1 VTINHLGALK
11 PDKNNARRHGERNI
25 SMISRSLETDG
36 FGRSILLDAA
46 GNIIAGNGVTE
57 AAGNVGIE
65 DVLIV
70 PSDGTRVIAIQRTD
84 VAPGSERAV
93 RLAIADNRANELS
106 DFDPAVV
113 AALAN
118 EVDLSDFWRD
128 DELAE
133 LLASIETDTVP
144 VGDDPGAQMDRAG
157 ELQAKWHVE
166 RGQLYEIGRHRLLCG
181 DSTDAG
187 DVSRLMGD
195 ERAKLVYTDPP
206 YGVDYDGGTKER
218 EKLAGDHDAGIYALF
233 LPLLRDATDERA
245 PLYLWYA
252 DPVSVPVLAAF
263 VSCGFECRAVIVWN
277 KNIAQFGALS
287 AQYKQ
292 KHEPC
297 WYAHRKGQ
305 APYWYGPT
313 NEVTVWDEDRT
324 QVNEHHPTQ
333 KPPALAERAIRNSSA
348 EGDIVLDC
356 FLGGGSTMVAAE
368 QTSRRC
374 YGIEIEPK
382 YCAVILERMSGMG
395 LTPRLVARDGTTD

>member
-1 VTINHLGALK
+1 
-11 PDKNNARRHGERNI
+11 
-25 SMISRSLETDG
+25 
-36 FGRSILLDAA
+36 
-46 GNIIAGNGVTE
+46 
-57 AAGNVGIE
+57 
-65 DVLIV
+65 
-70 PSDGTRVIAIQRTD
+70 
-84 VAPGSERAV
+84 
-93 RLAIADNRANELS
+93 
-106 DFDPAVV
+106 VV

-133 LLASIETDTVP
+133 LLASIETEQVP
-144 VGDDPGAQMDRAG
+144 VSDDPGGDLDHAEQ
-157 ELQAKWHVE
+157 LQEKWRVNP
-166 RGQLYEIGRHRLLCG
+166 GDLFAIGDHRLLCG
-181 DSTDAG
+181 DSTDTG
-187 DVSRLMGD
+187 DVARLMGG

-206 YGVDYDGGTKER
+206 YGVGYDGGTKVR
-218 EKLAGDHDAGIYALF
+218 EKLTGDQDAGIYALF
-233 LPLLRDATDERA
+233 LPLLRDYTDERA

-277 KNIAQFGALS
+277 KNLAQFGALS

-297 WYAHRKGQ
+297 WYAHHKGI

-313 NEVTVWDEDRT
+313 NEVTVWDEDRSAS
-324 QVNEHHPTQ
+324 NEYHSTQ
-333 KPPALAERAIRNSSA
+333 KPPALAERAMRNSSV

-368 QTSRRC
+368 QTGRRC